1 MVRNLDGR
9 DSRKRHEWRRSR
21 ITVDDRDLL
30 AERPRGVGKG
40 QLRPDRIAVRAGVRR
55 DEEAMFLVDGVD
67 YLLEC
72 LAVTHRTPGH
82 SGVATAAHAGFAG
95 CEHVRRPTYRRRT

>member
-1 MVRNLDGR
+1 MVGNLDGR
-9 DSRKRHEWRRSR
+9 DSRKRHEWRRSC

-30 AERPRGVGKG
+30 AERTRGVGKG
-40 QLRPDRIAVRAGVRR
+40 QLRPDRIAVRTGVRR
-55 DEEAMFLVDGVD
+55 DDEAMFLVDGVD

-82 SGVATAAHAGFAG
+82 SGVATAAHAGSARWDP
-95 CEHVRRPTYRRRT
+95 VRPPTH